1 MAYRALQIIASVAVI
16 LFVSVPLIAVWGK
29 AESTTHWGPAEW
41 QALRFTLIQASL
53 SALLSVMLAIPV
65 ARALARSQFWGRQW
79 LILMLGAPFI
89 LPTLVAILGLIAV
102 FGQRGLLNGALT
114 SLGFESIS
122 IYGLQG
128 VLLAH
133 VFFNLPLATRMILL
147 GWVSLPAE
155 RIRLAQSLNLTP
167 WQRFCA
173 IEWPMLR
180 AVLPSTAA
188 VIFIICLSSF
198 AVALTLGGG
207 PKSTTIELAIYQAIR
222 FEFDFALATSLGLVQ
237 LLLSGGAAYALL
249 LLGRQSDL
257 GGGLDRSIVDNFRSF
272 RERGLDSV
280 IIVLASA
287 FLLFPLALIA
297 WKGIAGINSLPYFV
311 WEAAGRSLVIALSAT
326 LLCLLLA
333 APLCTRGGEMIGTL
347 GIAISPLVLGTGL
360 FLILRPYI
368 NPFDVALLVTIFVNA
383 VMSLPFVLRIL
394 RPQVETIHADYKRLS
409 SSLGFT
415 SIDFL
420 RWVLLPRL
428 KRSLAFAAGLSAA
441 LSMGDLG
448 VIALFGDAENATL
461 PLKLYQLMGSYRM
474 EHASAAAV
482 LLLLLSL
489 GLFAMFNLLGRDHN
503 A

>member
-53 SALLSVMLAIPV
+53 SALLSIMLAIPV

-167 WQRFCA
+167 WQRFCV

-222 FEFDFALATSLGLVQ
+222 FEFDFALAASLGLVQ
-237 LLLSGGAAYALL
+237 LLLSGG
-249 LLGRQSDL
+249 
-257 GGGLDRSIVDNFRSF
+257 GLCIAFA
-272 RERGLDSV
+272 G
-280 IIVLASA
+280 AS
-287 FLLFPLALIA
+287 
-297 WKGIAGINSLPYFV
+297 
-311 WEAAGRSLVIALSAT
+311 
-326 LLCLLLA
+326 
-333 APLCTRGGEMIGTL
+333 
-347 GIAISPLVLGTGL
+347 
-360 FLILRPYI
+360 
-368 NPFDVALLVTIFVNA
+368 
-383 VMSLPFVLRIL
+383 
-394 RPQVETIHADYKRLS
+394 
-409 SSLGFT
+409 
-415 SIDFL
+415 
-420 RWVLLPRL
+420 
-428 KRSLAFAAGLSAA
+428 KRSWRRLRSKYCG
-441 LSMGDLG
+441 
-448 VIALFGDAENATL
+448 
-461 PLKLYQLMGSYRM
+461 
-474 EHASAAAV
+474 
-482 LLLLLSL
+482 
-489 GLFAMFNLLGRDHN
+489 
-503 A
+503 